1 LKLLQNAKPK
11 SIDNGFNLMPHI
23 NGILEA
29 VYDLLNSGTRDKI
42 KSYLG
47 VKQE

>member
-1 LKLLQNAKPK
+1 
-11 SIDNGFNLMPHI
+11 MPHI

-47 VKQE
+47 VKQEWRKRESTDAVSGDMT